1 MSLSSATWP
10 LAISQSSPQLALS
23 AIQSC
28 ICSRVAGL
36 SHRRSQTGPVT
47 CSAKAE
53 RGSCPP
59 EANQA
64 GDTMITRRVLGVR
77 ESATA
82 SSTLT
87 MPYDWNMAWPY
98 ARVGTFSSCGKNR

>member
-1 MSLSSATWP
+1 
-10 LAISQSSPQLALS
+10 
-23 AIQSC
+23 
-28 ICSRVAGL
+28 
-36 SHRRSQTGPVT
+36 
-47 CSAKAE
+47 
-53 RGSCPP
+53 
-59 EANQA
+59 
-64 GDTMITRRVLGVR
+64 MITRRVLGVR